1 MKMHRYAGLAL
12 LFASCHSL
20 AQVPAQV
27 PAQVSAQVP
36 AQVPAERAVKYRQS
50 AYYLMGQHLS
60 RMNLVLKGEM
70 PYDKGAVDMNAEVI
84 ELMSR
89 IVFDAFPPGSEG
101 PSSKAKPEIWRE
113 MDKFKQLARAT
124 QGEVEKLRAAAK
136 TGDLALLRARFNDV
150 SKSCKVCHDQFKT
163 K

>member
-1 MKMHRYAGLAL
+1 MDMQRFAGLAL

-20 AQVPAQV
+20 AQVPV
-27 PAQVSAQVP
+27 
-36 AQVPAERAVKYRQS
+36 ERAVKYRQA

-60 RMNLVLKGEM
+60 RMNLMIKGEM
-70 PYDKGAVDMNAEVI
+70 PYDKGAVEMNAEVI

-101 PSSKAKPEIWRE
+101 PTSKAKPEIWKD
-113 MDKFKQLARAT
+113 MDKFRQLARAA
-124 QGEVEKLRAAAK
+124 QGEVEKLHAAAR
-136 TGDLALLRARFNDV
+136 TGDMVLLKARFNDV